1 MVIAYCPLTIHHS
14 PFYLNFG
21 QNFQAMADVI
31 LMPRLSDTMTEG
43 VIAAWHK
50 KVGDP
55 VKKGDLLA
63 EIETDKATMELES
76 YKDGTLLHI
85 GSEKGGKL
93 QVDDLLAIVGKPGED
108 ISSLIK
114 GGGQQEKA
122 QGTSDKEQE
131 TKPSTSNTEPQTS
144 TLDISKMDEVVLMPR
159 LSDTMEEGVIASWQK
174 NVGDAVKKGE
184 VLAEIETDKATMELE
199 SYKNGTLLYIGAQKG
214 EKIPV
219 NALLCIIGEKG
230 KVDVDAIVAAT
241 KGGAVEVKKQETR
254 AQGTSDKKQ
263 ETSIQQPVS
272 TIEHQTSNS
281 ENGRV
286 KASPLARKL
295 AKEKGVDLKFV
306 QGSGDGGRIT
316 KSDIDNFKESG
327 GSPSTS
333 SGQQPAAKT
342 TIPVKQFDAAT
353 AEEGYTDIPNSQMRG
368 VIAKRLGE
376 SKFSAPHFYL
386 TMEINMDNAIS
397 ARTQLNEVSP
407 VKISFNDLV
416 VKATALA
423 LRQHPAVNASW
434 MGDKIRRWNHIH
446 IGIAVAIEDGLIVPV
461 VRFADQKSLPQ
472 IAAEA
477 KELAGKA
484 KNKKLQPNEFTGN
497 TFTIS
502 NLGMMDIDEFT
513 AIINPPDSCIMAV
526 GRIKE
531 TVVKKAEGFGVSNFM
546 KVTMSCDHRSVDGAT
561 GAAFLQTFKKYLEN
575 PVMMLL

>member
-1 MVIAYCPLTIHHS
+1 
-14 PFYLNFG
+14 
-21 QNFQAMADVI
+21 MAEVI

-85 GSEKGGKL
+85 GGDKGVKI
-93 QVDDLLAIVGKPGED
+93 QVDNLLAIVGAPGED
-108 ISSLIK
+108 VSALLK
-114 GGGQQEKA
+114 GKA
-122 QGTSDKEQE
+122 PAATGKAPSAE
-131 TKPSTSNTEPQTS
+131 TKKTESVAVPSPSNTQPATAS
-144 TLDISKMDEVVLMPR
+144 IDISKMEEVVLMPR
-159 LSDTMEEGVIASWQK
+159 LSDTMEEGVIASWHK

-199 SYKNGTLLYIGAQKG
+199 SYKNGTLLHIGAQKG
-214 EKIPV
+214 GKIPV
-219 NALLCIIGEKG
+219 NGLLCIIGEKG
-230 KVDVDAIVAAT
+230 KVDVDAIVKAA
-241 KGGAVEVKKQETR
+241 GSGQLAV
-254 AQGTSDKKQ
+254 GS
-263 ETSIQQPVS
+263 QQPAAESTPIAAPAAVS
-272 TIEHQTSNS
+272 ASSAVAALST

-286 KASPLARKL
+286 KASPLAKKL
-295 AKEKGVDLKFV
+295 AAEKGIDIKAIH
-306 QGSGDGGRIT
+306 GSGDGGRII
-316 KSDIDNFKESG
+316 KADIDSYKPSSANATESKPSTVGSQATGSG
-327 GSPSTS
+327 GQAAVTVPAFVA
-333 SGQQPAAKT
+333 GQ
-342 TIPVKQFDAAT
+342 
-353 AEEGYTDIPNSQMRG
+353 EGFTDIPNSQMRN

-386 TMEINMDNAIS
+386 TMEINMDNAMA
-397 ARTQLNEVSP
+397 ARVQLNEISP
-407 VKISFNDLV
+407 AKISFNDLV

-434 MGDKIRRWNHIH
+434 MGDKIRRYSHIH

-461 VRFADQKSLPQ
+461 VRFADQKTLPQ
-472 IAAEA
+472 IAAES

-484 KNKKLQPNEFTGN
+484 KNKKLQPHEFSGN

-502 NLGMMDIDEFT
+502 NLGMMDIEEFT

-531 TVVKKAEGFGVSNFM
+531 VVVKKGDGFGVSNVM
-546 KVTMSCDHRSVDGAT
+546 KVTMSCDHRSVDGAL

-575 PVMMLL
+575 PITMLL